1 MNEFFC
7 NSFVCI
13 HIYLFILNLL
23 IFSMF
28 IKKYKNYFLMIALA
42 LFVIDISCL
51 MLFGFSLEKCAIVCG
66 VCVILTLISIKEGRD
81 NEL

>member
-51 MLFGFSLEKCAIVCG
+51 MLLGFSLEKCAIVCG